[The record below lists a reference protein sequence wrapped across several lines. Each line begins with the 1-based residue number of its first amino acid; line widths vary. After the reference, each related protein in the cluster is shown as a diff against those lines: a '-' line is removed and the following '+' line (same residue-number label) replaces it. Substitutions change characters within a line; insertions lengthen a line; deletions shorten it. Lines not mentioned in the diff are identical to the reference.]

1 MTLLHAIVRH
11 DPPIRLLSNM
21 IQFYPAALEKQDCLG
36 RTALHVAAGCGANVR
51 TIKSLVVAYS
61 NACTTQD
68 VDVSGQRIFSSL
80 LFYSSSF
87 SNMNSTPYKHDA
99 P

>member
-68 VDVSGQRIFSSL
+68 VDVSGQRPSFSS
-80 LFYSSSF
+80 
-87 SNMNSTPYKHDA
+87 TPLYFLT
-99 P
+99 

>member
-21 IQFYPAALEKQDCLG
+21 IQFHPAALEKQDCLG

-51 TIKSLVVAYS
+51 TIKSLLLS

-68 VDVSGQRIFSSL
+68 VDVSGQRLSFSS
-80 LFYSSSF
+80 SSYLHF
-87 SNMNSTPYKHDA
+87 SNMNSIPTTYYDTP
-99 P
+99 